1 MFGLGMPEVVVI
13 LIIALVVFGPTRL
26 PSLGKSIGDA
36 LKGFKKGLE
45 DEPSRHP
52 DSAEDKK

>member
-26 PSLGKSIGDA
+26 PSLGKSIGEA

-45 DEPSRHP
+45 DEPSRQP